1 MLGMPVPPGH
11 LPGAP
16 GHPRALGLLS
26 SPTQPLFQTLP
37 PAQTPFLPTSGETV
51 RVMCSGQHRPR
62 FLLVHWLRD
71 PRQPPSLTFPSR
83 GRAGESW
90 VAQVIMSTGTGPGM
104 WEALRKGSYPWIPR
118 TTLNF
123 PAAGSLRTLEKRAVR
138 WDPEDAQDLDPW
150 SQGRRYRKE
159 QEGAGCGMEQT
170 ALWKRQELRAAAS
183 TLESSAFPSLE
194 DKARTVLPLQLARA
208 NPQTREQL
216 STRLLGNSPPQ
227 PSPLH
232 CSPFSGSQR
241 SLPGVPLVSKAPART
256 QGRSWEEPQ
265 RWSQGTGTQD
275 FSEKAAAAAISSQ
288 DTGAWSHSP
297 GMGAGAGWGTPVLST
312 AHHPPR
318 KNP

>member
-1 MLGMPVPPGH
+1 
-11 LPGAP
+11 
-16 GHPRALGLLS
+16 
-26 SPTQPLFQTLP
+26 
-37 PAQTPFLPTSGETV
+37 
-51 RVMCSGQHRPR
+51 MCSAQHRPQ

-83 GRAGESW
+83 SRAGESW

-123 PAAGSLRTLEKRAVR
+123 PAAGSLHTLEKRAVR

-150 SQGRRYRKE
+150 SQGRGYRKE
-159 QEGAGCGMEQT
+159 QEGAGCGMEKT
-170 ALWKRQELRAAAS
+170 ASWKRQELRAAAS
-183 TLESSAFPSLE
+183 TLECSAFPSLTLPSQE
-194 DKARTVLPLQLARA
+194 DKARTVLPLQLAHA
-208 NPQTREQL
+208 DPQTREQL
-216 STRLLGNSPPQ
+216 STRPLGNSPPQ

-232 CSPFSGSQR
+232 RSPFSGSQR
-241 SLPGVPLVSKAPART
+241 SLPGVPLVSKAPAGT

-265 RWSQGTGTQD
+265 RWSRGMGTQGC
-275 FSEKAAAAAISSQ
+275 SEKAAAAAISSQ

-297 GMGAGAGWGTPVLST
+297 GLGAGAGWGTPVLRT